1 MQTWI
6 SHRKQCFWTLLSSN
20 ILSYNRRKKG
30 STWSDVYIYLG
41 FLQKKIQ
48 LKQNIEFMFGR
59 ENGVQSSGQLKQLA
73 FWGLVIRREEVAE
86 GKKKFCEENSLN
98 PLGNFYAVYIE
109 WDYKTFGGE
118 ELLGGWPVNRDFI
131 GYVVM
136 GYVGAHTHLEMRE
149 LSEYSGLSVETS
161 EIS

>member
-1 MQTWI
+1 MKWCLRLPWI
-6 SHRKQCFWTLLSSN
+6 SPEKDTAQAEYRAYVWKRKWSSEFRAIKAAC
-20 ILSYNRRKKG
+20 ILGVGYQKG
-30 STWSDVYIYLG
+30 GSC
-41 FLQKKIQ
+41 
-48 LKQNIEFMFGR
+48 R
-59 ENGVQSSGQLKQLA
+59 
-73 FWGLVIRREEVAE
+73 

-131 GYVVM
+131 GYTVI

-161 EIS
+161 EMS